1 MESLLNRVG
10 GSENEHVMGRLE
22 WLNHLSLIFNLTA
35 NLPMISPCSIPVTT
49 EAFLNT
55 LIDNFSRLPLRP
67 YSEYKK
73 VSSVKCISFKDVF
86 IMFENDFGRILNW
99 DHIMEKV
106 MSFEINHNKHKRGGS
121 DSPGSIDLN
130 ELVFISKLS
139 STSVDY
145 EYESEHRSQRLGDLR
160 IPHTPP
166 NIENNSFIAI
176 SGNFTPS
183 PRDSQDFSNKASL
196 RMPELGEN
204 LISLVMK
211 QSENSAKLN
220 LSCKKLVFLTQ
231 QLPNTLVQLDL
242 SHNNIERLPN
252 LEYLEKLDYLNLSWN
267 CIQSLGGCKGVK
279 SLKEIYLS
287 HNKISEI
294 DEIELFQNLVIVD
307 LAFNQIKSFN
317 AVANVG
323 KVMDLKVLDLEGNT
337 ITKTSGWKEK
347 ILGIA
352 PWVCEFSCSGVL
364 KYSKYP
370 QSSVS
375 KLKKKVQGVIKKS
388 HSGKMKNK

>member
-35 NLPMISPCSIPVTT
+35 NLPMISPCSISITT

-67 YSEYKK
+67 YSEHGSK
-73 VSSVKCISFKDVF
+73 SSVKSISFKDVF

-106 MSFEINHNKHKRGGS
+106 MSFEINHNTHRRGGS
-121 DSPGSIDLN
+121 ESPGSIDLN

-139 STSVDY
+139 SSSVDY
-145 EYESEHRSQRLGDLR
+145 DYENEHRSQRLGDLR
-160 IPHTPP
+160 IPHGPQ
-166 NIENNSFIAI
+166 NMGSDSFIAI

-183 PRDSQDFSNKASL
+183 PRDSQDFGNKASL
-196 RMPELGEN
+196 RVPELGDN

-211 QSENSAKLN
+211 QSENSTRLN
-220 LSCKKLVFLTQ
+220 LSCKKLVILSQ
-231 QLPNTLVQLDL
+231 QLPSTLIQLDL
-242 SHNNIERLPN
+242 SHNRIERLPN

-267 CIQSLGGCKGVK
+267 CIQGLNGCKPLK
-279 SLKEIYLS
+279 SLKELFLS

-294 DEIELFQNLVIVD
+294 NEIELFDKLVIMD
-307 LAFNQIKSFN
+307 LAFNQISSVN
-317 AVANVG
+317 AVFNVG
-323 KVMDLKVLDLEGNT
+323 KVADLKVLVLEGNT
-337 ITKTSGWKEK
+337 ITKLSGWKEK

-352 PWVCEFSCSGVL
+352 PWISEFSCSGVL
-364 KYSKYP
+364 KFSKYP

-375 KLKKKVQGVIKKS
+375 KLKKKAQGVIKKS
-388 HSGKMKNK
+388 HSGKMRNK